1 LQHANIIGHIA
12 GMKMFRLALCVA
24 ILAPLH
30 ADDVVPAKPGFWKR
44 TFQKTKDGVGTVW
57 DGTKSVGKK
66 AAGVVTA
73 PFGKK
78 GSKDAATAIA
88 LQNLVMTMKIEP
100 AQIRL
105 PDTRMIEVTVSVVNN
120 GKTAVHLEFPTSL
133 RVDVLVKD
141 ERGKLLSRWSDDQPI
156 EREPGLLLIN
166 PRERLEYS
174 AKISTREM
182 AAGRPFEIEAFYP
195 SYEKLRVVRSVVPQR

>member
-1 LQHANIIGHIA
+1 MQHTNIIGHIA
-12 GMKMFRLALCVA
+12 GMKMLRLALCVA
-24 ILAPLH
+24 VLAPLH
-30 ADDVVPAKPGFWKR
+30 ADDEMPARPSFWKR

-78 GSKDAATAIA
+78 GGKDAAPPVA
-88 LQNLVMTMKIEP
+88 LQSLAMTMKIEP
-100 AQIRL
+100 AQVRL
-105 PDTRMIEVTVSVVNN
+105 PDTRVIEVTVSVVNT
-120 GKTAVHLEFPTSL
+120 GKTAVQLQFPSSL
-133 RVDVLVKD
+133 RVDVLLKD
-141 ERGKLLSRWSDDQPI
+141 ERGKMLSRWSDDQPI
-156 EREPGLLLIN
+156 EKEPGLLLIN

-182 AAGRPFEIEAFYP
+182 TAGRPFEVEAFYP
-195 SYEKLRVVRSVVPQR
+195 SYDKLRVVKAVTPVR

>member
-1 LQHANIIGHIA
+1 MQHANIIGHIV

-24 ILAPLH
+24 VLAPLH
-30 ADDVVPAKPGFWKR
+30 ADDDVPARPGFWKR
-44 TFQKTKDGVGTVW
+44 TFQKTKDGVGNVW

-66 AAGVVTA
+66 AAGVVAA

-78 GSKDAATAIA
+78 GGKDAVTAVA
-88 LQNLVMTMKIEP
+88 LRNLVMTMKIEP

-120 GKTAVHLEFPTSL
+120 GKAAVHLEFPSSL
-133 RVDVLVKD
+133 RVDVVLKD
-141 ERGKLLSRWSDDQPI
+141 ERGKMLSRWSDDQPI
-156 EREPGLLLIN
+156 EKEPGLLLIN

-182 AAGRPFEIEAFYP
+182 TAGRPFEIDAFYP
-195 SYEKLRVVRSVVPQR
+195 SYEKLRVSKVVTPVR